1 MQRLMVSHKEEN
13 MKKKNKF
20 IIFAVLILAVITL
33 NMSMVSTYND
43 EYKLVLQF
51 GRVVRVIDTPGLS
64 FKIPFIQ
71 KTQSIP
77 NYEMIYD
84 LVPSEVNTKDK
95 KVMVTDSFALWSV
108 NDPLKYLS
116 RLGANKANA
125 ESRISVVVYNAVK
138 NVLSSTEQA
147 DVISG
152 RDGKLAQMIT
162 EKIGDSLESYGIHV
176 KKVETKLLDLPDSN
190 KEAVYQRMISERQ
203 NIAAGYIA
211 DGQYESSVIKNTTD
225 KDVSVILS
233 EANAKAEKIKAEGE
247 AEYMRILSEAYND
260 ESKAEYYNYLRSL
273 DAIKASLKGSN
284 KTIILNQDSEMAK
297 ILQGN

>member
-1 MQRLMVSHKEEN
+1 
-13 MKKKNKF
+13 MKKLSRSVIIIVF
-20 IIFAVLILAVITL
+20 LIFAFVLLKSSI
-33 NMSMVSTYND
+33 VSTYND
-43 EYKLVLQF
+43 EYKLILQF
-51 GRVVRVIDTPGLS
+51 GKVVKVIDEPGLS

-71 KTQSIP
+71 STQSIP

-84 LVPSEVNTKDK
+84 LVPSEVNTRDK
-95 KVMVTDSFALWSV
+95 KVMVTDSFALWTVS
-108 NDPLKYLS
+108 DPLKYLS

-138 NVLSSTEQA
+138 NVISSTDQA

-152 RDGKLAQMIT
+152 RDGKLAEMIT
-162 EKIGDSLESYGIHV
+162 EKIGNSLDSYGITV
-176 KKVETKLLDLPDSN
+176 KKVETKMLDLPDSN

-211 DGQYESSVIKNTTD
+211 DGQYESNVIKNSTD
-225 KDVSVILS
+225 REVSVLIS
-233 EANAKAEKIKAEGE
+233 EAKAQAEKIRAEGE

-260 ESKAEYYNYLRSL
+260 ESKADYYNYIRSL
-273 DAIKASLKGSN
+273 DALKASLKGSN
-284 KTIILNQDSEMAK
+284 KTIILNEDSELAR

>member
-1 MQRLMVSHKEEN
+1 
-13 MKKKNKF
+13 MKKAGRN
-20 IIFAVLILAVITL
+20 VMLILISVFALVIL
-33 NMSMVSTYND
+33 GSSMVSTYND

-51 GRVVRVIDTPGLS
+51 GKVVRVIDTPGLS

-71 KTQSIP
+71 TTQSIP

-84 LVPSEVNTKDK
+84 LVPSEVNTRDK

-108 NDPLKYLS
+108 TDPLKYLS

-138 NVLSSTEQA
+138 NVISSTDQS

-152 RDGKLAQMIT
+152 RDGKLAEMIT
-162 EKIGDSLESYGIHV
+162 EKIGASLDSYGITV
-176 KKVETKLLDLPDSN
+176 KKVETKMLDLPDSN

-211 DGQYESSVIKNTTD
+211 DGQYESNVIKNSTD
-225 KDVSVILS
+225 RQVSVLIS
-233 EANAKAEKIKAEGE
+233 EAKAQAEKIRAEGE

-260 ESKAEYYNYLRSL
+260 ESKADYYNYIRSL
-273 DAIKASLKGSN
+273 DALKASLKGAN
-284 KTIILNQDSEMAK
+284 KTVILNENSELAR

>member
-1 MQRLMVSHKEEN
+1 
-13 MKKKNKF
+13 MKKLSKSF
-20 IIFAVLILAVITL
+20 VAIIVLVLVLVVGSSSI
-33 NMSMVSTYND
+33 VSTYND
-43 EYKLVLQF
+43 EYKLILQF
-51 GRVVRVIDTPGLS
+51 GKVVKVIDEPGLS

-71 KTQSIP
+71 TTMSIP
-77 NYEMIYD
+77 NYEMVYD
-84 LVPSEVNTKDK
+84 LVPSEVNTRDK

-108 NDPLKYLS
+108 TDPLEYLS

-138 NVLSSTEQA
+138 NVISSPDQS

-162 EKIGDSLESYGIHV
+162 DKIGDSLDSYGITV
-176 KKVETKLLDLPDSN
+176 KKVETKMLDLPDSN
-190 KEAVYQRMISERQ
+190 KESVYQRMISERQ

-211 DGQYESSVIKNTTD
+211 DGQYESTVIKNSTD
-225 KDVSVILS
+225 REVSVLIS
-233 EANAKAEKIKAEGE
+233 EAKAKAEKIRAEGE

-260 ESKAEYYNYLRSL
+260 EGKAEYYNYLRSL
-273 DAIKASLKGSN
+273 DALKSSLKGSN
-284 KTIILNQDSEMAK
+284 KTIILNEDSEIAR

>member
-1 MQRLMVSHKEEN
+1 
-13 MKKKNKF
+13 MKKLSTS
-20 IIFAVLILAVITL
+20 IVTLTVLVLAVITL
-33 NMSMVSTYND
+33 SSSIVSTYND
-43 EYKLVLQF
+43 EYKLILQF
-51 GRVVRVIDTPGLS
+51 GKVVRVIDEPGLS

-71 KTQSIP
+71 TTQSIP

-108 NDPLKYLS
+108 TDPLAYLS

-138 NVLSSTEQA
+138 NVISSTDQA

-152 RDGKLAQMIT
+152 RDGKLAEQIT
-162 EKIGDSLESYGIHV
+162 ETIGDALDSYGITV
-176 KKVETKLLDLPDSN
+176 KKVETKMLDLPDSN

-211 DGQYESSVIKNTTD
+211 DGEYESNVIKNSTD
-225 KDVSVILS
+225 REVSVLIS
-233 EANAKAEKIKAEGE
+233 EAKAQAEKIRAEGE
-247 AEYMRILSEAYND
+247 AEYMSILSKAYND
-260 ESKAEYYNYLRSL
+260 EGKAEYYNYLRSL
-273 DAIKASLKGSN
+273 DALKASLKGSN
-284 KTIILNQDSEMAK
+284 KTIILNEDSELAR

>member
-1 MQRLMVSHKEEN
+1 
-13 MKKKNKF
+13 MKKF
-20 IIFAVLILAVITL
+20 SRSVLAMVVLILALVVL
-33 NMSMVSTYND
+33 KSSLVSTYND

-51 GRVVRVIDTPGLS
+51 GRVVKVIEEPGLS

-71 KTQSIP
+71 TTQSIP

-84 LVPSEVNTKDK
+84 LVPSEVNTRDK

-108 NDPLKYLS
+108 TDPLKYLS

-138 NVLSSTEQA
+138 NVISSTDQA

-152 RDGKLAQMIT
+152 RDGKLAGAIT
-162 EKIGDSLESYGIHV
+162 ERIGDSLDSYGIAV
-176 KKVETKLLDLPDSN
+176 KKVETKMLDLPDSN

-211 DGQYESSVIKNTTD
+211 DGEYESNVIKNSTD
-225 KDVSVILS
+225 REVSVLIS
-233 EANAKAEKIKAEGE
+233 ESKAQAEKIRAEGE

-260 ESKAEYYNYLRSL
+260 ESKADYYNYIRSL
-273 DAIKASLKGSN
+273 DALKASLKGSN
-284 KTIILNQDSEMAK
+284 KTVILNEDSELAR

>member
-1 MQRLMVSHKEEN
+1 
-13 MKKKNKF
+13 MKKLSKSF
-20 IIFAVLILAVITL
+20 VAVIVL
-33 NMSMVSTYND
+33 VLVLVVGGSSIVSTYND
-43 EYKLVLQF
+43 EYKLILQF
-51 GRVVRVIDTPGLS
+51 GKVVKVIDEPGLS

-71 KTQSIP
+71 TTMSIP
-77 NYEMIYD
+77 NYEMVYD
-84 LVPSEVNTKDK
+84 LVPSEVNTRDK

-108 NDPLKYLS
+108 TDPLEYLS

-138 NVLSSTEQA
+138 NVISSTDQA

-162 EKIGDSLESYGIHV
+162 DKIGDSLDSYGITV
-176 KKVETKLLDLPDSN
+176 KKVETKMLDLPDSN
-190 KEAVYQRMISERQ
+190 KESVYQRMISERQ

-211 DGQYESSVIKNTTD
+211 DGQYESNVIKNSTD
-225 KDVSVILS
+225 REVSVLIS
-233 EANAKAEKIKAEGE
+233 EAKAKAEKIRAEGE

-260 ESKAEYYNYLRSL
+260 EGKAEYYNYLRSL
-273 DAIKASLKGSN
+273 DALKASLKGSN
-284 KTIILNQDSEMAK
+284 KTIILNEDSEIAR

>member
-1 MQRLMVSHKEEN
+1 
-13 MKKKNKF
+13 MKKAGRNVMV
-20 IIFAVLILAVITL
+20 ILISVFALVILSS
-33 NMSMVSTYND
+33 SMVSTYND

-51 GRVVRVIDTPGLS
+51 GKVVRVIDTPGLS

-71 KTQSIP
+71 TTQSIP

-84 LVPSEVNTKDK
+84 LVPSEVNTRDK

-108 NDPLKYLS
+108 TDPLKYLS

-138 NVLSSTEQA
+138 NVISSTDQA

-152 RDGKLAQMIT
+152 RDGKLAEMIT
-162 EKIGDSLESYGIHV
+162 EKIGGSLDSYGITV
-176 KKVETKLLDLPDSN
+176 KKVETKMLDLPDSN

-211 DGQYESSVIKNTTD
+211 DGQYESNVIKNSTD
-225 KDVSVILS
+225 RQVSVLIS
-233 EANAKAEKIKAEGE
+233 EAKAQAEKIRAEGE

-260 ESKAEYYNYLRSL
+260 ESKADYYNYIRSL
-273 DAIKASLKGSN
+273 DALKVSLKGTD
-284 KTIILNQDSEMAK
+284 KTVILNENSELAR

>member
-1 MQRLMVSHKEEN
+1 
-13 MKKKNKF
+13 MKKAGRK
-20 IIFAVLILAVITL
+20 IIGVIVLLLALIVL
-33 NMSMVSTYND
+33 QGSMVSTYND

-64 FKIPFIQ
+64 FKIPFLQ
-71 KTQSIP
+71 TTQSIP

-84 LVPSEVNTKDK
+84 LIPSEVNTRDK

-108 NDPLKYLS
+108 TDPLAYLS

-138 NVLSSTEQA
+138 NVISSTDQA

-152 RDGKLAQMIT
+152 RDGKLAEMIT
-162 EKIGDSLESYGIHV
+162 EKIGTSLDSYGIKV

-211 DGQYESSVIKNTTD
+211 DGEYQSNVIKNTTD
-225 KDVSVILS
+225 KEVSIIIS
-233 EANAKAEKIKAEGE
+233 EAQAQAEKIRAEGE
-247 AEYMRILSEAYND
+247 AEYMRILSGAYND
-260 ESKAEYYNYLRSL
+260 ESKADYYNYIRSL
-273 DAIKASLKGSN
+273 DALKASLKGDN
-284 KTIILNQDSEMAK
+284 KTIILDENSELAK
-297 ILQGN
+297 ILRGNY

>member
-1 MQRLMVSHKEEN
+1 
-13 MKKKNKF
+13 MKKTGGK
-20 IIFAVLILAVITL
+20 IIGIVVLILALMTL
-33 NMSMVSTYND
+33 SASMVSTYND

-51 GRVVRVIDTPGLS
+51 GRVVRVINTPGLS

-71 KTQSIP
+71 TTQSIP
-77 NYEMIYD
+77 NYEMMYD
-84 LVPSEVNTKDK
+84 LVPSEVNTRDK

-108 NDPLKYLS
+108 TDPLAYLT

-125 ESRISVVVYNAVK
+125 ESRIAVVVYNAVK
-138 NVLSSTEQA
+138 SVISSTDQI

-162 EKIGDSLESYGIHV
+162 DKIGDSLLSYGISV
-176 KKVETKLLDLPDSN
+176 KKVETKMLDLPDSN

-211 DGQYESSVIKNTTD
+211 DGQYQSSVIKNTTD
-225 KDVSVILS
+225 KDVSIIIS
-233 EANAKAEKIKAEGE
+233 EAKAQAEKIRAEGE
-247 AEYMRILSEAYND
+247 SEYMRILSGAYND
-260 ESKAEYYNYLRSL
+260 EGKADYYNYLRSL
-273 DAIKASLKGSN
+273 DAIKASLKGEN
-284 KTIILNQDSEMAK
+284 KTIILNENSELAR

>member
-1 MQRLMVSHKEEN
+1 
-13 MKKKNKF
+13 MKKLSKSF
-20 IIFAVLILAVITL
+20 VAIIVLVLVLVVGSSSI
-33 NMSMVSTYND
+33 VSTYND
-43 EYKLVLQF
+43 EYKLILQF
-51 GRVVRVIDTPGLS
+51 GKVVKVIDEPGLS

-71 KTQSIP
+71 TTMSIP
-77 NYEMIYD
+77 NYEMVYD
-84 LVPSEVNTKDK
+84 LVPSEVNTRDK

-108 NDPLKYLS
+108 TDPLEYLS

-138 NVLSSTEQA
+138 NVISSTDQS

-162 EKIGDSLESYGIHV
+162 DKIGDSLDSYGITV
-176 KKVETKLLDLPDSN
+176 KKVETKMLDLPDSN
-190 KEAVYQRMISERQ
+190 KESVYQRMISERQ

-211 DGQYESSVIKNTTD
+211 DGQYESTVIKNSTD
-225 KDVSVILS
+225 REVSVLIS
-233 EANAKAEKIKAEGE
+233 EAKAKAEKIRAEGE

-260 ESKAEYYNYLRSL
+260 EGKAEYYNYLRSL
-273 DAIKASLKGSN
+273 DALKASLKGSN
-284 KTIILNQDSEMAK
+284 KTIILNEDSEIAR

>member
-1 MQRLMVSHKEEN
+1 
-13 MKKKNKF
+13 MKKLSTS
-20 IIFAVLILAVITL
+20 IITLVVLVLAVITL
-33 NMSMVSTYND
+33 SSSIVSTYND
-43 EYKLVLQF
+43 EYKLILQF
-51 GRVVRVIDTPGLS
+51 GKVVKVIDEPGLS

-71 KTQSIP
+71 TTQSIP

-108 NDPLKYLS
+108 TDPLAYLS

-138 NVLSSTEQA
+138 NVISSTDQA

-152 RDGKLAQMIT
+152 RDGKLAEQIT
-162 EKIGDSLESYGIHV
+162 ETIGDALDSYGITV
-176 KKVETKLLDLPDSN
+176 KKVETKMLDLPDSN

-211 DGQYESSVIKNTTD
+211 DGEYESNVIKNSTD
-225 KDVSVILS
+225 REVSVLIS
-233 EANAKAEKIKAEGE
+233 EAKAQAEKIRAEGE
-247 AEYMRILSEAYND
+247 AEYMSILSNAYNA
-260 ESKAEYYNYLRSL
+260 EGKAEYYNYLRSL
-273 DAIKASLKGSN
+273 DALKASLKGSN
-284 KTIILNQDSEMAK
+284 KTIILNEDSELAR

>member
-1 MQRLMVSHKEEN
+1 
-13 MKKKNKF
+13 MKKLSKSF
-20 IIFAVLILAVITL
+20 VAVIVL
-33 NMSMVSTYND
+33 VLVLVVGGSSIVSTYND
-43 EYKLVLQF
+43 EYKLILQF
-51 GRVVRVIDTPGLS
+51 GKVVKVIDEPGLS

-71 KTQSIP
+71 TTMSIP
-77 NYEMIYD
+77 NYEMVYD
-84 LVPSEVNTKDK
+84 LVPSEVNTRDK

-108 NDPLKYLS
+108 TDPLEYLS

-138 NVLSSTEQA
+138 NVISSTDQA

-162 EKIGDSLESYGIHV
+162 DKIVDSLDSYGITV
-176 KKVETKLLDLPDSN
+176 KKVETKMLDLPDSN
-190 KEAVYQRMISERQ
+190 KESVYQRMISERQ

-211 DGQYESSVIKNTTD
+211 DGQYESNVIKNSTD
-225 KDVSVILS
+225 REVSVLIS
-233 EANAKAEKIKAEGE
+233 EAKAKAEKIRAEGE

-260 ESKAEYYNYLRSL
+260 EGKAEYYNYLRSL
-273 DAIKASLKGSN
+273 DALKASLKGSN
-284 KTIILNQDSEMAK
+284 KTIILNEDSEIAR

>member
-1 MQRLMVSHKEEN
+1 
-13 MKKKNKF
+13 MKKLSKSLV
-20 IIFAVLILAVITL
+20 AVVVLVLALVTL
-33 NMSMVSTYND
+33 SSSIVSTYND

-51 GRVVRVIDTPGLS
+51 GKVVKVIEEPGLS

-71 KTQSIP
+71 TTQSIP

-84 LVPSEVNTKDK
+84 LVPSEVNTRDK
-95 KVMVTDSFALWSV
+95 KVMVTDSFALWTIT
-108 NDPLKYLS
+108 DPLAYLS

-138 NVLSSTEQA
+138 NVISSTDQA

-152 RDGKLAQMIT
+152 RDGKLAEQIT
-162 EKIGDSLESYGIHV
+162 EKIGDSLDSYGITV
-176 KKVETKLLDLPDSN
+176 KKVETKMLDLPDSN

-211 DGQYESSVIKNTTD
+211 DGEYESNVIKNSTD
-225 KDVSVILS
+225 REVSVLIS
-233 EANAKAEKIKAEGE
+233 EAKAQAEKIRAEGE

-260 ESKAEYYNYLRSL
+260 ESKAEYYNYIRSL
-273 DAIKASLKGSN
+273 DALKLSLKGSN
-284 KTIILNQDSEMAK
+284 KTIILNED
-297 ILQGN
+297 

>member
-1 MQRLMVSHKEEN
+1 
-13 MKKKNKF
+13 MKKLNRM
-20 IIFAVLILAVITL
+20 IITVVVLFLAVITL
-33 NMSMVSTYND
+33 SSSIVSTYND

-51 GRVVRVIDTPGLS
+51 GKVVKVIEEPGLS

-71 KTQSIP
+71 TTQSIP
-77 NYEMIYD
+77 NYEMVYD
-84 LVPSEVNTKDK
+84 LVPSEVNTRDK

-108 NDPLKYLS
+108 TDPLAYLS

-138 NVLSSTEQA
+138 NVISSTDQA

-162 EKIGDSLESYGIHV
+162 DKIGDSLDSYGITV
-176 KKVETKLLDLPDSN
+176 KKVETKMLDLPDSN
-190 KEAVYQRMISERQ
+190 KESVYQRMISERQ

-211 DGQYESSVIKNTTD
+211 DGQYESKVIKNSTD
-225 KDVSVILS
+225 REVSVLIS
-233 EANAKAEKIKAEGE
+233 EAKAQAEKIRAEGE

-260 ESKAEYYNYLRSL
+260 ESKAEYYNYIRSL
-273 DAIKASLKGSN
+273 DALKASLKGSN
-284 KTIILNQDSEMAK
+284 KTIILNEDSELAR

>member
-1 MQRLMVSHKEEN
+1 
-13 MKKKNKF
+13 MKKLSKSVVA
-20 IIFAVLILAVITL
+20 AVVLVLALITL
-33 NMSMVSTYND
+33 NSSIVSTYND

-51 GRVVRVIDTPGLS
+51 GKVVKVIDEPGLS

-71 KTQSIP
+71 TTQTIP

-95 KVMVTDSFALWSV
+95 KVMVTDSFALWTV
-108 NDPLKYLS
+108 TDPLEYLS

-138 NVLSSTEQA
+138 NVISSTDQA

-152 RDGKLAQMIT
+152 RDGKLAEQIT
-162 EKIGDSLESYGIHV
+162 ERIGDSLDSYGITV
-176 KKVETKLLDLPDSN
+176 KKVETKMLDLPDSN

-211 DGQYESSVIKNTTD
+211 DGEYESNVIKNSTD
-225 KDVSVILS
+225 REVSVLIS
-233 EANAKAEKIKAEGE
+233 EAKAQAEKIRAEGE

-273 DAIKASLKGSN
+273 DALKASLKGSN
-284 KTIILNQDSEMAK
+284 KTVILNEDSELAR